1 MDYVYEWD
9 ERKCQSNIEKH
20 GIDFLHASQLF
31 DGRPIITVPSLHTT
45 EERYL
50 SVGELERWTV
60 AVVWTPRG
68 DVIRLISA
76 RRARASERQAFL
88 AALQRKP

>member
-9 ERKCQSNIEKH
+9 ECKRQSNVEKH
-20 GIDFLHASQLF
+20 SIDFLQASQLF
-31 DGRPIITVPSLHTT
+31 DGRPINTVPSLHTT

-50 SVGELERWTV
+50 SVGELERRTV

-88 AALQRKP
+88 SSLQPNS